1 MHVDSNTAMTHNDDM
16 GTAVPLK
23 AEMFEILMRLT
34 EGDSH
39 GYAIMRDVAARS
51 DGAVNMLPGT
61 LYRHLRSMLSRGLIE
76 EIKHRKAVDA
86 DDQRRRIYRITAIG
100 LDAAKAEAVRLER
113 QVSAARR
120 RNLIPGA
127 RSG

>member
-1 MHVDSNTAMTHNDDM
+1 MTHGDESD
-16 GTAVPLK
+16 TAVPLK
-23 AEMFEILMRLT
+23 AEVFEILMRLT

-51 DGAVNMLPGT
+51 DGAVDMLPGT

-76 EIKHRKAVDA
+76 EIPRRRSVAA
-86 DDQRRRIYRITAIG
+86 DDDRRRVYRLTAVG
-100 LDAAKAEAVRLER
+100 GAAAKAEAARLER
-113 QVSAARR
+113 QVSAARA